1 MQFKATI
8 PNLLTAIRVLIIPF
22 FILICYLPAILS
34 PNYINP
40 YHANFAAALT
50 FAIAGAT
57 DWLDGRVARKW
68 HQTTELGAFLDP
80 IADKLLVACALVLLV
95 RWDRTY
101 AFLSIIIISRELC
114 VTALREMMARKNL
127 SEVVAV
133 ARVGKWKTTA
143 QITAIIMLLLG
154 QFPYTRWDLV
164 LLGNA
169 FLIIAVILTIVSFIH
184 YINAIYLALK
194 NRGEI

>member
-1 MQFKATI
+1 M
-8 PNLLTAIRVLIIPF
+8 
-22 FILICYLPAILS
+22 
-34 PNYINP
+34 
-40 YHANFAAALT
+40 
-50 FAIAGAT
+50 
-57 DWLDGRVARKW
+57 
-68 HQTTELGAFLDP
+68 
-80 IADKLLVACALVLLV
+80 

-154 QFPYTRWDLV
+154 QFPYTRWDLI

-169 FLIIAVILTIVSFIH
+169 FLVIAVVLTIVSFIH
-184 YINAIYLALK
+184 YINVIYLALK